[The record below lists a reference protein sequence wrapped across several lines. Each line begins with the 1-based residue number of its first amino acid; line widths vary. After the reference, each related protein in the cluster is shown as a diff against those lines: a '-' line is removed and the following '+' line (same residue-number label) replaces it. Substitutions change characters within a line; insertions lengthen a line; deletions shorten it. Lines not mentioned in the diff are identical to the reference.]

1 MAEQFAGLT
10 LGVNVEQL
18 NKAVKSLQDFKRAND
33 DAKKGVENFVNEE
46 EVAKQK
52 AKQLADQLAKQSREF
67 KSIQDVI
74 DPTAAKMRKLT
85 SAATELDNLWKK
97 GAVPD
102 ETFFQL
108 GSMLETQIGKLN
120 QSKKALT
127 EEGRAAIEEA
137 KAKERAATAGKN
149 FLADL
154 EAQAAALGKTK
165 SELLELK
172 AAQLGVSAQAAPLI
186 AQLKGQEKQMRLTGI
201 SAGQYKQA
209 MAQLPAQITDVVTSL
224 ASGMP
229 VWLVA
234 IQQGGQIKDSFGGVG
249 NTFKALL
256 SYLNPVNVGI
266 AALVVS
272 LGALVKAGYDSYKSQ
287 RDLQEALVLTG
298 GYAGTNASQ
307 FEKMALDINNSTDAT
322 IGNIRGIATE
332 LAKSGKYTIDQ
343 IKAITKTTAQWST
356 VTGESSDK
364 ITGYFDKIA
373 SDPVKGLAELNNQ
386 FNFLSKG
393 QLTYI
398 ADLEKTQGKT
408 EAVTAATKIFADVME
423 NRIAKLA
430 DSATPLEKMWSD
442 IKKWASDA
450 WEWVGDHTL
459 AALNLII
466 DVVAGTV
473 EQVRYLL
480 NQGDIL
486 IGEFI
491 VSATQTMQKIPGLG
505 DTGNEIINQQN
516 VIINNAKENNKQV
529 LQSIN
534 ERNERIKKGEQGYI
548 DMMKNRELVDQQYTQ
563 QQKENIQK
571 ELKAIE
577 ERNKKA
583 GAKVEAGNRLEEQ
596 YQRDILALE
605 VQLRVLK
612 DHKDV
617 TDKIS
622 QQRRSLWSEQA
633 KIQVLEEASL
643 KRKLTSEEQS
653 ILANKNQILAMA
665 EQKALLGDQIVEQER
680 LNALQDKANKFIGEQ
695 KAALAV
701 LEQQKKGMS
710 DREIQR
716 EQARQKLVADWIS
729 QGGQMTDARINEMLD
744 KLNQVYAKQDE
755 LSMNS
760 LLGMEKSMKNWIE
773 SSMDLGAQFG
783 NVMTS
788 ALNGISDQFVE
799 LLSTGKSS
807 FKDFA
812 NSIIKMILQIITKL
826 SIAYALQEAMGWI
839 SGSAGGGSTPGGAYA
854 NAAAGVGFATGGYT
868 GDGGKYDP
876 AGIVHKGEFVFTK
889 EATQRIGPKNLYRL
903 MRGYANGGQVGGVTT
918 VGGGVNRGESQFSF
932 GDINVDINNGQD
944 PKGLETGVRMIFT
957 EMIQRACAQGGEVYN
972 FVNGRV

>member
-33 DAKKGVENFVNEE
+33 EAKKGVEGFVNEE

-85 SAATELDNLWKK
+85 SAATELDTLWEK
-97 GAVPD
+97 GVVPD

-154 EAQAAALGKTK
+154 ESQALAIGKTK

-272 LGALVKAGYDSYKSQ
+272 IGALVKAGYDSYKSQ
-287 RDLQEALVLTG
+287 RDLQDALVLTG
-298 GYAGTNASQ
+298 GYAGTSGSQ
-307 FEKMALDINNSTDAT
+307 FEKMARDINSSTNAT

-386 FNFLSKG
+386 FNFLSEG

-398 ADLEKTQGKT
+398 ADLEKTKGKT

-430 DSATPLEKMWSD
+430 DSATPLEKMWTD
-442 IKKWASDA
+442 IKKWSSEA

-473 EQVRYLL
+473 EQVKYLL

-486 IGEFI
+486 IGEFV
-491 VSATQTMQKIPGLG
+491 VSATTALQKIPGLG
-505 DTGNEIINQQN
+505 DTGSDIIKQQN
-516 VIINNAKENNKQV
+516 AIIENAKQNNKEL

-534 ERNERIKKGEQGYI
+534 ERDQRIRKGEQGYI
-548 DMMKNRELVDQQYTQ
+548 DMMKNRQLVDEQYTQ
-563 QQKENIQK
+563 KQKENIQK
-571 ELKAIE
+571 ELKSLE
-577 ERNKKA
+577 ERNKKS
-583 GAKVEAGNRLEEQ
+583 GEKVEAGNRLEEQ

-612 DHKDV
+612 EHKDV

-633 KIQVLEEASL
+633 KIQVLEEAAT
-643 KRKLTSEEQS
+643 KRKLTNEEQS

-665 EQKALLGDQIVEQER
+665 EQKAILGDQIVEQER
-680 LNALQDKANKFIGEQ
+680 MNALQDRSNKFIGEQ
-695 KAALAV
+695 KAALEI
-701 LEQQKKGMS
+701 LDKQKQGMS

-716 EQARQKLVADWIS
+716 EQARQKLVTDWIS
-729 QGGQMTDARINEMLD
+729 QGGQMADARLNEMLD
-744 KLNQVYAKQDE
+744 KLNQVYEKQDE
-755 LSMNS
+755 LTMDAFA
-760 LLGMEKSMKNWIE
+760 GVEKSMKNWVE
-773 SSMDLGAQFG
+773 SSMDLGIQFG

-799 LLSTGKSS
+799 LWSTGKSS

-812 NSIIKMILQIITKL
+812 SSIIKMILQIITKL
-826 SIAYALQEAMGWI
+826 SIAYAIQSAMGWVTGGKVNF
-839 SGSAGGGSTPGGAYA
+839 SGGGGFQGA
-854 NAAAGVGFATGGYT
+854 GFATGGYT

-903 MRGYANGGQVGGVTT
+903 MRGYANGGQVGSVTT
-918 VGGGVNRGESQFSF
+918 GGSGINSGASQFSF
-932 GDINVDINNGQD
+932 GDINVAIDNGQD

-957 EMIQRACAQGGEVYN
+957 EMIQRACSQGGEVYN
-972 FVNGRV
+972 FVNGRA

>member
-386 FNFLSKG
+386 FNFLSNG

-516 VIINNAKENNKQV
+516 VIINNAKENNKQL

-633 KIQVLEEASL
+633 KIHVLEEASL

-695 KAALAV
+695 EAALAV

-729 QGGQMTDARINEMLD
+729 HGGQMTDARINEMLD

-826 SIAYALQEAMGWI
+826 SIAYALQAAMGWI
-839 SGSAGGGSTPGGAYA
+839 SGGKINTGVTGGFQGA
-854 NAAAGVGFATGGYT
+854 GFASGGYT
-868 GDGGKYDP
+868 GDGAKYDP

-918 VGGGVNRGESQFSF
+918 VGGGVNRGASQFSF